1 MSDSISTKID
11 FLKQLGSDKFKH
23 RNQSLLEHLIGV
35 RDILKKW
42 EAPEYVQDGGLFHS
56 VYGTTYFKPQMT
68 TDRDAV
74 RYLIGE
80 KAEEL
85 AYWFCFLDPPRSR
98 SNDIIRKWTKR
109 TDRALSIS
117 ILENEQLKKDLL
129 LIDKANAEDQA
140 NASMDRLDF
149 YKDV

>member
-85 AYWFCFLDPPRSR
+85 AYWFCFLDSPRTQK
-98 SNDIIRKWTKR
+98 I
-109 TDRALSIS
+109 L

-129 LIDKANAEDQA
+129 LIDKANNEDMA
-140 NASMDRLDF
+140 NTSMMSWEEA
-149 YKDV
+149 YGI

>member
-42 EAPEYVQDGGLFHS
+42 GAPEYVQDGGLFHS

-85 AYWFCFLDPPRSR
+85 AYWFCFLDEPRTQR
-98 SNDIIRKWTKR
+98 IY
-109 TDRALSIS
+109 

-140 NASMDRLDF
+140 NTSMDRLDF

>member
-42 EAPEYVQDGGLFHS
+42 GVPEYVQDGGLFHS
-56 VYGTTYFKPQMT
+56 VYGTTYFKPQLT
-68 TDRDAV
+68 IDRDAV

-85 AYWFCFLDPPRSR
+85 AYWFCFLDSPRSQR
-98 SNDIIRKWTKR
+98 
-109 TDRALSIS
+109 IS

-129 LIDKANAEDQA
+129 LIDKANDEDMA
-140 NASMDRLDF
+140 NASTMSWEESYGL
-149 YKDV
+149 